1 MAKTDAAA
9 VLKSVPLFAALSRG
23 ELNDIVDLAREEL
36 FSPGQD
42 IVTEGQAGGPFFCI
56 TEGRADVIVHGKKV
70 RELSPG
76 AHFGEMA
83 LFEGSPRSATV
94 RANTHVKALA
104 ITSWNFLAMLQDN
117 WDLTKK
123 ILGELSRLVRE
134 LQEA

>member
-9 VLKSVPLFAALSRG
+9 VLKSVPLFGALSRG
-23 ELNDIVDLAREEL
+23 ELNDVVDLAREEL

-42 IVTEGQAGGPFFCI
+42 IVTEGQAGGPFFTI

-70 RELSPG
+70 RELGPG
-76 AHFGEMA
+76 SHFGEMA
-83 LFEGSPRSATV
+83 LFEGTPRSATV
-94 RANTHVKALA
+94 RASTHVKALA
-104 ITSWNFLAMLQDN
+104 ITSWNFLALLQDN

-123 ILGELSRLVRE
+123 ILAELSRLVRE

>member
-9 VLKSVPLFAALSRG
+9 VLKSVPLFGALSRG

-42 IVTEGQAGGPFFCI
+42 IVTEGQAGGPFFAI
-56 TEGRADVIVHGKKV
+56 TEGRVDVIVHDKKV
-70 RELSPG
+70 RELGPG
-76 AHFGEMA
+76 SHFGEMA
-83 LFEGSPRSATV
+83 LFEGAPRSATV

-104 ITSWNFLAMLQDN
+104 ITSWNFLALLQDN

>member
-9 VLKSVPLFAALSRG
+9 VLKSVPLFGALSRN
-23 ELNDIVDLAREEL
+23 ELNDIVELGREEL

-70 RELSPG
+70 RELAPG
-76 AHFGEMA
+76 SHFGEMA
-83 LFEGSPRSATV
+83 LFEGTPRSATI

-104 ITSWNFLAMLQDN
+104 ITSWNFLALLQDN
-117 WDLTKK
+117 WDITKK
-123 ILGELSRLVRE
+123 VLGELSRIIRE
-134 LQEA
+134 LQED